1 MTSRFLVFVPAL
13 SLWGISCASTP
24 KPSTPEPVSAT
35 TTPETVEAASTPS
48 REVFTP
54 SEAAMA
60 DARKQL
66 SLVKVPKGMHAE
78 VWAAEPLLENA
89 VSFAFDELGRAY
101 IAETFR
107 VHTAVLDI
115 RSRHDWPSETYK
127 KTMTDAEKKNIRT
140 ETLDAELGARTIE
153 DRERLIRKYFVD
165 ELNRF
170 TDASEVVKRVV
181 DSDGD
186 GFADQ
191 ATRFAEGFN
200 GILDGALSGVLARKG
215 KVFATNIPSVWSL
228 QDHDN
233 DGFSDSRE
241 ELSTGYGVRFQ
252 FFGHDMHGLRMG
264 HDGRVYFSIGDRGA
278 HVETREGKILD
289 IPETGGVFR
298 CDPDGSNLELFHVG
312 LRNPQ
317 ELAFDE
323 HGNWF
328 TGDNNSDGGDQA
340 RVVQLV
346 EGGDSGWHVGYQ
358 SMERPNPRGPWNAEK
373 QWHPAW
379 KDQAA
384 YIVPPVANL
393 ANGPAGIV
401 YHPGSGAAPDF
412 KKHFFL
418 VDFRGQASS
427 SGVLSFRLEEKGA
440 GFKVAKHDEFI
451 WGVLATDVDFGPD
464 GNMYVLDWVRGWDMT
479 GQARIHRIR
488 DTEPAANIDLRPIL
502 SRDLDRADDA
512 ELTSLLGHADQR
524 VRLEAQFS
532 LAKTQRAEVLRT
544 VAINEA
550 APVLARLHA
559 VWGAGQLLR
568 QTAPGPVVE
577 WTAALLH
584 DKNAEV
590 RAQAARVLGDA
601 SRAPAIKAK
610 AGLLLPL
617 LKDPSPRVRFYTAI
631 TLGNLGHVAAFA
643 ELVALAARDGDRD
656 PLLRHASVMG
666 LVGTGSV
673 EEIIALG
680 SHKSR
685 AVRMAAVVA
694 LRRKRNAAVAN
705 FLNDKDLGVVREAA
719 RAINDAR
726 IVEALPHLAALGDK
740 TGAILHD
747 APILLRIVEA
757 NMRMGDAIGV
767 GRLSRIATNNSIPPE
782 VRTEAI
788 ASLATWS
795 APRPRNRVTGLYQP
809 DTVAN
814 RDEKLARTAAE
825 TALPKILKASNNKAM
840 VPVQKEAVAAAL
852 ALKIASVGAQL
863 EAIANGKALDPSL
876 RLASV
881 NALATLG
888 DSRIDGVLT
897 RIETD
902 SDERLRL
909 AAMNIRIARD
919 ATQAVP
925 IALSAME
932 KGGVKEKQMAIAIL
946 GKDASPEGSVELKRL
961 GEQQVAGTL
970 PAGLMLD
977 VIEALAA
984 RTDDASKAIV
994 AAIES
999 KRPAT
1004 ETGPF
1009 IEALEGGDAEVG
1021 QRIFSYHA
1029 QVQCRR
1035 CHTTEGH
1042 GVTVGPGLESV
1053 GKNHDRNYL
1062 LEAVVFPSKHFAPG
1076 FESVMLT
1083 MKDGGIH
1090 GGTVKSE
1097 SKTDL
1102 SLESI
1107 EEGLVS
1113 LQKTL
1118 IAERERG
1125 VSGMPEGFGY
1135 ILSRR
1140 ELRDLVAYLAS
1151 LKN

>member
-1 MTSRFLVFVPAL
+1 MTIRSLVFVPAL
-13 SLWGISCASTP
+13 LLCGLSCASNP
-24 KPSTPEPVSAT
+24 KQSVPEPVPTAAT
-35 TTPETVEAASTPS
+35 SEPGVVAPTANH
-48 REVFTP
+48 EVFTP
-54 SEAAMA
+54 NEAAMA
-60 DARKQL
+60 DAKKLL
-66 SLVKVPKGMHAE
+66 SLAKIPKGMRAE

-89 VSFAFDELGRAY
+89 VAFAFDELGRAY

-115 RSRHDWPSETYK
+115 RSRHNWPSATYE
-127 KTMTDAEKKNIRT
+127 KTMTDAEKKNILAD
-140 ETLDAELGARTIE
+140 TLDAELGAKTIQ

-165 ELNRF
+165 ELDRF
-170 TDASEVVKRVV
+170 TNASEVIKRVV

-200 GILDGALSGVLARKG
+200 GILDGAMSGVLARKG
-215 KVFATNIPSVWSL
+215 KVFTTDIPSVWSL
-228 QDHDN
+228 EDHDN

-264 HDGRVYFSIGDRGA
+264 HDGRLYYSIGDRGA
-278 HVETREGKILD
+278 HVETREGKTLD
-289 IPETGGVFR
+289 IPETGAVFR

-358 SMERPNPRGPWNAEK
+358 SLERPTTRGPWNSEK
-373 QWHPAW
+373 QWIPAW

-393 ANGPAGIV
+393 ANGPAGLV
-401 YHPGSGAAPDF
+401 YHPGTGAAPNF

-440 GFKVAKHDEFI
+440 GFKMTNHDEFI

-464 GNMYVLDWVRGWDMT
+464 GNLYVLDWVRGWDMT

-488 DTEPAANIDLRPIL
+488 DTDPVANIDLRPIL
-502 SRDLDRADDA
+502 SRDLEKADDA
-512 ELTSLLGHADQR
+512 ELTTLLGHADQR
-524 VRLEAQFS
+524 VRLEAQFA

-544 VAINEA
+544 IATNEA
-550 APVLARLHA
+550 APELARIHA
-559 VWGAGQLLR
+559 IWGAGQLLR
-568 QTAPGPVVE
+568 QSAQGPLVE
-577 WTAALLH
+577 WTVALMR

-601 SRAPAIKAK
+601 ARAPAIKAV
-610 AGLLLPL
+610 AANIVPL
-617 LKDPSPRVRFYTAI
+617 LKDASSRVRFYAAI
-631 TLGNLGHVAAFA
+631 TLGNIGHVAAFS
-643 ELVALAARDGDRD
+643 ELVALAARDADHD
-656 PLLRHASVMG
+656 PLIRHAIVMG
-666 LVGTGSV
+666 LLGTGSDQD
-673 EEIIALG
+673 ILALG
-680 SHKSR
+680 THSSR
-685 AVRMAAVVA
+685 AVRMVAVVA
-694 LRRKRNAAVAN
+694 LRRKHNAGVAN
-705 FLNDKDLGVVREAA
+705 FLNDKDIGVVREAA

-726 IVEALPHLAALGDK
+726 IVDALPQLAALGDK
-740 TGAILHD
+740 NGAVLRD
-747 APILLRIVEA
+747 APILLRVVEA
-757 NMRMGDAIGV
+757 NMRIGDAVGV
-767 GRLSRIATNNSIPPE
+767 GRLNRIATNNSLAPE
-782 VRTEAI
+782 VRAEAI
-788 ASLATWS
+788 SSLGAWP
-795 APRPRNRVTGLYQP
+795 APRPRNRVTGLFQP

-814 RDEKLARTAAE
+814 RDEKLAKTAAE
-825 TALPKILKASNNKAM
+825 IALPKLLRASNNKAM
-840 VPVQKEAVAAAL
+840 VRVQKEAIAAAL
-852 ALKIASVGAQL
+852 ALKVSSVGAEL
-863 EAIANGKALDPSL
+863 EAIANGKKLDSSL
-876 RLASV
+876 RLAAV
-881 NALATLG
+881 NALAMLG
-888 DSRIDGVLT
+888 DARIDGVLT
-897 RIETD
+897 RIATD
-902 SDERLRL
+902 SDERMRL
-909 AAMNIRIARD
+909 ASMNVRIARD
-919 ATQAVP
+919 PGQAIP
-925 IALSAME
+925 IALSALA
-932 KGGVKEKQMAIAIL
+932 KGGVQEKQTAIAIL
-946 GKDASPEGSVELKRL
+946 GKNLTPEANAELQKLGAQQIAGS
-961 GEQQVAGTL
+961 L

-984 RTDDASKAIV
+984 RTDDTSKNMV
-994 AAIES
+994 AAIEA

-1004 ETGPF
+1004 EMGPF
-1009 IEALEGGDAEVG
+1009 IEALEGGDSEAG

-1035 CHTTEGH
+1035 CHATEGH
-1042 GVTVGPGLESV
+1042 GVSIGPGLESA

-1090 GGTVKSE
+1090 GGTVKNE
-1097 SKTDL
+1097 TNTAL
-1102 SLESI
+1102 SLESV

-1113 LQKTL
+1113 LQKAL
-1118 IAERERG
+1118 ITEREQG